1 MITSGPDGR
10 AQRRSARVVLTS
22 SLPSAIRSGL
32 GWGAI
37 FGVIVASA
45 AISYTQIYTTQA
57 KRDQLQLIFG
67 ASHAASALF
76 GPTIALNSVAGFT
89 VFKVVMTLMVLGAI
103 WAVLFSTKA
112 LRGEEEAG
120 RAELLLLGQSSRV
133 NATTQSIVALYVALF
148 FLWAVTA
155 ATTLLVGL
163 RATIGF
169 STSASMF
176 FALAMVSS
184 ASIFL
189 GVGALASQV
198 APTRR
203 SAASLSMVVLGLS
216 YALRMIAD
224 SSAEL
229 QWLRWST
236 PLGWV
241 EQLRPFVA
249 PTPWPLLLIGL
260 TSFSLCAIAIW
271 LTTQRDVGAGLRAD
285 VATAPARL
293 RLLRSPLGLSFRLQR
308 ASLIG
313 WLVAVTLTGLVMGF
327 VSHAAGEVISG
338 SSIATLLERLGIHT
352 TGARSYL
359 GMASLIL
366 GVLVAFLAASL
377 TTAVRNE
384 EASGRV
390 DTLVCQPVTRQQWLL
405 GRIVIIA
412 GSTVCAGAL
421 VGLSVWLGTVLHGG
435 TLSLLTLLAAGLNLV
450 APALCLAGLG
460 IAAFGFFPRPSTV
473 IIYGVLG
480 WSLVVELIGGI
491 GSLSGSLLTTSLFH
505 HMAPAPATS
514 PDWTAAGVM
523 ILIGVFAAVLGTIR
537 FSRRDLLGS

>member
-1 MITSGPDGR
+1 MITSGPDRR

-155 ATTLLVGL
+155 ATTRLVGL

-460 IAAFGFFPRPSTV
+460 IAAFGFFPRPSTG